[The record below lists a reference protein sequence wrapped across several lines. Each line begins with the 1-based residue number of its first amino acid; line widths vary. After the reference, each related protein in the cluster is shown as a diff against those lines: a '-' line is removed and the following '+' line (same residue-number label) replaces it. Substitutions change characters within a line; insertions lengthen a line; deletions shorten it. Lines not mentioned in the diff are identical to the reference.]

1 MTEKER
7 IKIMKEAIEVVEK
20 GGVILYPTD
29 TIWGIGCDAT
39 NKKAIQKVYS
49 IKKRSQEKPLII
61 LIDNTNLLLNYVKD
75 IPPIANKIIEMES
88 SPVTII
94 YNNPINLPKIL
105 IQKNTI
111 GARIVKNKQL
121 NIFLSN
127 LGKPLTSTSANISNE
142 KNPLLFSEINNE
154 IKEKV
159 DYIFPEN
166 FIKKTATNK
175 ASKIIKIINNSTT
188 EIIRS

>member
-121 NIFLSN
+121 NIFLNN

-166 FIKKTATNK
+166 FIKKNTTNK
-175 ASKIIKIINNSTT
+175 ASKIIKIINN
-188 EIIRS
+188 

>member
-61 LIDNTNLLLNYVKD
+61 LIDNINLLLNYVKD

-121 NIFLSN
+121 NIFLNN

-166 FIKKTATNK
+166 FIKKNSTNK

>member
-1 MTEKER
+1 M
-7 IKIMKEAIEVVEK
+7 
-20 GGVILYPTD
+20 
-29 TIWGIGCDAT
+29 
-39 NKKAIQKVYS
+39 
-49 IKKRSQEKPLII
+49 
-61 LIDNTNLLLNYVKD
+61 KD

-154 IKEKV
+154 IKKKV

-166 FIKKTATNK
+166 FISTGNPSLIKGANISGISTSTNNIE
-175 ASKIIKIINNSTT
+175 ASSIFITI
-188 EIIRS
+188 EL

>member
-1 MTEKER
+1 MIEQEKIR
-7 IKIMKEAIEVVEK
+7 IIKEAIEVVEK

-39 NKKAIQKVYS
+39 NKKAIEKVYS

-61 LIDNTNLLLNYVKD
+61 LVDNADLLLNYVKD

-94 YNNPINLPKIL
+94 YNNPINLPTIL
-105 IQKNTI
+105 TQNNTI
-111 GARIVKNKQL
+111 GVRIVKNKQL
-121 NIFLSN
+121 NIFLNS
-127 LGKPLTSTSANISNE
+127 LGKPLTSTSANIAND
-142 KNPLLFSEINNE
+142 KNPLLFSEIKNE

-166 FIKKTATNK
+166 FIKKNTTNK

-188 EIIRS
+188 EIIRG